1 MNETPRTAIVLHCKL
16 CETGRS
22 RRSRI
27 NNSFFAV
34 RRVRLQS
41 SINPDGPVRL
51 ARRRSRRSTGRMHRI
66 ETRMV
71 IAAQGA
77 TAATETAEQ
86 RTNRSQ
92 ARRKLI
98 AIARNPIS
106 TWAISKPVFC
116 I

>member
-1 MNETPRTAIVLHCKL
+1 
-16 CETGRS
+16 
-22 RRSRI
+22 
-27 NNSFFAV
+27 
-34 RRVRLQS
+34 
-41 SINPDGPVRL
+41 
-51 ARRRSRRSTGRMHRI
+51 MHRI